1 MAVQTVGEID
11 HNSARRTPGRP
22 HCATEKGSRGTPEE
36 HMRYPQRIL
45 NVTGASG
52 VALSYA
58 RGAAL
63 VMLAT
68 AALTG
73 CAGRWFETRPQSHAE
88 QVVDVSP
95 GDLRSSTVTYIQGL
109 CALPREQREP
119 QVRGLNEALLPN
131 HATISCGRGG
141 GGPPLNLTN

>member
-1 MAVQTVGEID
+1 MKDPRQI
-11 HNSARRTPGRP
+11 
-22 HCATEKGSRGTPEE
+22 PEE
-36 HMRYPQRIL
+36 NMRYPQRIL

-52 VALSYA
+52 AALGYA

-63 VMLAT
+63 VILAT
-68 AALTG
+68 AGLSG
-73 CAGRWFETRPQSHAE
+73 CAGRWFDMRPQGKGNAD
-88 QVVDVSP
+88 QTVNVSP
-95 GDLRSSTVTYIQGL
+95 GDLRSSAVTYIQGL

-141 GGPPLNLTN
+141 GGPPLSLNN

>member
-1 MAVQTVGEID
+1 
-11 HNSARRTPGRP
+11 
-22 HCATEKGSRGTPEE
+22 
-36 HMRYPQRIL
+36 MRYAQRIPD
-45 NVTGASG
+45 GARVSG
-52 VALSYA
+52 EALGYA

-63 VMLAT
+63 VILSA

-73 CAGRWFETRPQSHAE
+73 CAGRWFDIRPQRNAE
-88 QVVDVSP
+88 QQPQASTSP
-95 GDLRSSTVTYIQGL
+95 GDLRSSAVTYIQGL

-141 GGPPLNLTN
+141 GGPPLND